1 MKSLLLPFLL
11 MLYTIHLNAQQEPA
25 KKTTLTLAALYSS
38 DISYYGQAAS
48 QKFPYVLINATARL
62 PSGLYFSA
70 GSYKLL
76 NYGSG
81 VSATDLG
88 AGFDYDVNDE
98 LNIDLSYTYSLFPS
112 NSPLLQAANENNIN
126 VSVAYSSPWFK
137 STLSTDYAF
146 GKQSDIFLG
155 LSNSREISLGSLF
168 NEKNIIYIEPAIEVV
183 AGTRRFYE
191 SYTIAKSQRDKAK
204 GKAPTSPGNSGS
216 AAVSTETIEY
226 SRFNMLSYNFKI
238 PVGLSRGNY
247 IAEFS
252 YQFSVLNS
260 KENADLKP
268 RLSIFGLSCYYQF

>member
-1 MKSLLLPFLL
+1 MRSLLLPFLL
-11 MLYTIHLNAQQEPA
+11 MLYTIQLKAQQEPDE
-25 KKTTLTLAALYSS
+25 KTTITLAALYSS
-38 DISYYGQAAS
+38 DISYYGQATS
-48 QKFPYVLINATARL
+48 EKFPYVLLNATVKL
-62 PSGLYFSA
+62 PLGLYFSA

-81 VSATDLG
+81 LSATDLG

-98 LNIDLSYTYSLFPS
+98 LNLDLSYSYSLFPA
-112 NSPLLQAANENNIN
+112 NSPLLQASNQNNVN
-126 VSVAYSSPWFK
+126 LSAAYSWPWLK

-146 GKQSDIFLG
+146 GKQSDIFVG

-168 NEKNIIYIEPAIEVV
+168 NEKNAIYMEPAIELV

-191 SYTIAKSQRDKAK
+191 TYTVAKGKRDKAK
-204 GKAPTSPGNSGS
+204 GKAPSSPGNSGS
-216 AAVSTETIEY
+216 AAVSTETVEY

-260 KENADLKP
+260 KENAELKP